1 MKFKR
6 LLSLALCVVMMFSM
20 STEAFAITL
29 NMTSGENE
37 VIQVETGTDQFFN
50 VIFQEKEWEP
60 NAEQVYT
67 MYMGQNYDM
76 WRYSGGMNTR

>member
-6 LLSLALCVVMMFSM
+6 LLSLALCIVMMFSM
-20 STEAFAITL
+20 STEVFAITL

-50 VIFQEKEWEP
+50 VIFQEKEWQP
-60 NAEQVYT
+60 NAEQVYV
-67 MYMGQNYDM
+67 MYMGHYYDM
-76 WRYSGGMNTR
+76 WQHL

>member
-1 MKFKR
+1 MKSKR
-6 LLSLALCVVMMFSM
+6 ILSLLLSLIMIISM
-20 STEAFAITL
+20 STDALAFTL
-29 NMTSGENE
+29 NMTSGIND
-37 VIQVETGTDQFFN
+37 VIQVETGTEQFFN

>member
-20 STEAFAITL
+20 STEVFAITL
-29 NMTSGENE
+29 NMTSGKNE
-37 VIQVETGTDQFFN
+37 VVQVEPGTDQFFN
-50 VIFQEKEWEP
+50 VIFQEEEWEP

-76 WRYSGGMNTR
+76 WRHFGNMNI

>member
-50 VIFQEKEWEP
+50 VIFQEKEWQP

-67 MYMGQNYDM
+67 LYMGQHYDM